1 MTTTPTTRLVEAMD
15 DLTCWCGHPTE
26 RHDAATALGHAI
38 LESLRIPQ
46 LIFAFLLL
54 CIGGG
59 Q

>member
-1 MTTTPTTRLVEAMD
+1 MD